1 MNPSL
6 RVVERLE
13 PSRIAA
19 RAVGVVIAL
28 LCLVVL
34 VLAVIGAYRAS
45 AGGGS
50 AWIRFAGHSPILA
63 TLITFIGSFGVA
75 AFALV
80 TTWLPGRRVFSFD
93 RSSVYV
99 TVDRRTSRYGIVE
112 VSVSGEPPRLHLRG
126 QAFALEPQDYERL
139 AGFLRV
145 VSYHPPRFKPVA
157 AVKQTI
163 IETSRP
169 LRQLFMGAS
178 RHPTQV

>member
-1 MNPSL
+1 MNTSL
-6 RVVERLE
+6 RVVEKLE
-13 PSRIAA
+13 SPRIVA
-19 RAVGVVIAL
+19 RAVGAGIAV
-28 LCLVVL
+28 LCLIGLVL
-34 VLAVIGAYRAS
+34 VLVSVYRTS
-45 AGGGS
+45 SGGS
-50 AWIRFAGHSPILA
+50 ASLGWAGHSPVLA
-63 TLITFIGSFGVA
+63 TLIAVVGAFGVA
-75 AFALV
+75 AFTLMA
-80 TTWLPGRRVFSFD
+80 TWLPGQRVFSFD

-99 TVDRRTSRYGIVE
+99 TVDRRTTRYGIVE

-126 QAFALEPQDYERL
+126 QSFALETQDYERL

-169 LRQLFMGAS
+169 LRQLFMGMN

>member
-6 RVVERLE
+6 RVTEKLE
-13 PSRIAA
+13 PPRIAA
-19 RAVGVVIAL
+19 RAVGVGIAV
-28 LCLVVL
+28 LCLVVVAL
-34 VLAVIGAYRAS
+34 VVMGHAS
-45 AGGGS
+45 
-50 AWIRFAGHSPILA
+50 ILVK
-63 TLITFIGSFGVA
+63 LMTFIGAFGVA
-75 AFALV
+75 GFAL
-80 TTWLPGRRVFSFD
+80 TATWLPGQRVFSFD

-99 TVDRRTSRYGIVE
+99 TVDRRTTRYGIVE

-126 QAFALEPQDYERL
+126 QSFALEQQDYERL

-169 LRQLFMGAS
+169 LRQLFMGMN
-178 RHPTQV
+178 RHPTQI

>member
-6 RVVERLE
+6 RVTEKLE
-13 PSRIAA
+13 SSRIVA
-19 RAVGVVIAL
+19 RAVGVGIAVLCVVL
-28 LCLVVL
+28 LVLVVMGHASI
-34 VLAVIGAYRAS
+34 LAKLITVIGA
-45 AGGGS
+45 
-50 AWIRFAGHSPILA
+50 
-63 TLITFIGSFGVA
+63 FGVA

-80 TTWLPGRRVFSFD
+80 ATWLPGQRVFSFD

-99 TVDRRTSRYGIVE
+99 TVDRRTTRYGIVE

-126 QAFALEPQDYERL
+126 QSFSLEQHDYERL

-145 VSYHPPRFKPVA
+145 VSYNPPRFKPVA

-178 RHPTQV
+178 RHPTKI

>member
-6 RVVERLE
+6 RVTEKLE
-13 PSRIAA
+13 SSRIAA
-19 RAVGVVIAL
+19 RAVGAVIAL
-28 LCLVVL
+28 LCVIVL
-34 VLAVIGAYRAS
+34 VLVVAGVYRAS
-45 AGGGS
+45 TGS
-50 AWIRFAGHSPILA
+50 GTTSLGWAGHSPILA
-63 TLITFIGSFGVA
+63 TLIAFIGAFGVA
-75 AFALV
+75 AFALIA
-80 TTWLPGRRVFSFD
+80 TWLPGQRVFSFD

-99 TVDRRTSRYGIVE
+99 TVDRRTTRYGIVE

-126 QAFALEPQDYERL
+126 QSFALEIHDYERL

-169 LRQLFMGAS
+169 LRQLFMGA
-178 RHPTQV
+178 RFR